1 MPKVGMEKIRRA
13 QLIEATLEAIEKHGF
28 HGTTV
33 SVISKKAN
41 VSTGIISHYFGGKA
55 GLIDATMRYLLE
67 ELKQELLN
75 QLPHTQNHHARL
87 HAIIDANFASVQRSK
102 KAAVTWLVFW
112 TQSMHSADL
121 ARLQNVNSKRLIS
134 NLKYSLRHLIEA
146 EKVEWSAQLIAAQID
161 GFWLRNALTQ
171 AEGHASE
178 DAIKT
183 CKTLIDNVIRD
194 YGVEKKS

>member
-1 MPKVGMEKIRRA
+1 MPKVGMEKIRKA
-13 QLIEATLEAIEKHGF
+13 QLIDATLEAIEKYGF

-41 VSTGIISHYFGGKA
+41 VSTGIISHYFGDKA

-67 ELKQELLN
+67 QLKQELLN
-75 QLPHTQNHHARL
+75 HLPDNHNHHARL

-112 TQSMHSADL
+112 TQSMHSPEL
-121 ARLQNVNSKRLIS
+121 ARLQKVNAKRLVS
-134 NLKYSLRHLIEA
+134 NLKYSLKHLIKP

-161 GFWLRNALTQ
+161 GYWLRNALSQTDGN
-171 AEGHASE
+171 ASDHAVE
-178 DAIKT
+178 T

-194 YGVEKKS
+194 YGLAQKT

>member
-13 QLIEATLEAIEKHGF
+13 QLIEATLEAIEEHGF

-75 QLPHTQNHHARL
+75 HLPHTKNHHARL

-134 NLKYSLRHLIEA
+134 NLKYSLRHLIA
-146 EKVEWSAQLIAAQID
+146 KEKVEWSAQLIAAQID
-161 GFWLRNALTQ
+161 GFWLRNALTHTQESSHNQ
-171 AEGHASE
+171 AVE
-178 DAIKT
+178 T
-183 CKTLIDNVIRD
+183 CKTLIDKVIRD
-194 YGVEKKS
+194 YGLSTK